1 MGGSRGTPA
10 VRPQEPPEGRRYR
23 GDGCA
28 EGRAGFDVE
37 TDRKGRTAT
46 LLNDYGLTHSAM
58 ALTSIQVDGKTR
70 QALHRLKGR
79 HTYDELFQML
89 LSLVPQ
95 GDEEGRY
102 SDAFRLSLLESE
114 IELRQGRF
122 VTLKDV
128 EAEFGL

>member
-1 MGGSRGTPA
+1 MS
-10 VRPQEPPEGRRYR
+10 
-23 GDGCA
+23 
-28 EGRAGFDVE
+28 
-37 TDRKGRTAT
+37 
-46 LLNDYGLTHSAM
+46 LT
-58 ALTSIQVDGKTR
+58 TIQVAGKTR
-70 QALHRLKGR
+70 QALQRLKGR

-89 LSLVPQ
+89 LSLVPE

-114 IELRQGRF
+114 LELRQGRF